1 MGLHASIDG
10 EGVVNEPIIL
20 SHEQHVNEIAREI
33 KPFYDRDTDQIVDR
47 LLREFFAPDSF
58 ERDLDVIRQAMERS

>member
-1 MGLHASIDG
+1 
-10 EGVVNEPIIL
+10 VNEPIIL

-33 KPFYDRDTDQIVDR
+33 KPFYDRETDQIVDR

-58 ERDLDVIRQAMERS
+58 ELDLEILRECMRRV

>member
-1 MGLHASIDG
+1 M
-10 EGVVNEPIIL
+10 NEPIIL

>member
-1 MGLHASIDG
+1 MTD
-10 EGVVNEPIIL
+10 PIIL
-20 SHEQHVNEIAREI
+20 THEQHVNEIAREI

-58 ERDLDVIRQAMERS
+58 EADLDVLRELFSRG

>member
-1 MGLHASIDG
+1 MTD
-10 EGVVNEPIIL
+10 PIIL
-20 SHEQHVNEIAREI
+20 THEQHVNEIAREI
-33 KPFYDRDTDQIVDR
+33 KPFYDRETDQIVDR

>member
-1 MGLHASIDG
+1 MTD
-10 EGVVNEPIIL
+10 PIIL
-20 SHEQHVNEIAREI
+20 THEQHVNEIAREI
-33 KPFYDRDTDQIVDR
+33 KSFYDRETDQIIDK

>member
-1 MGLHASIDG
+1 MTD
-10 EGVVNEPIIL
+10 PIIL
-20 SHEQHVNEIAREI
+20 THEQHVNELAREI

-58 ERDLDVIRQAMERS
+58 ERDLQIIKDCMERV

>member
-1 MGLHASIDG
+1 MTS
-10 EGVVNEPIIL
+10 EPIFL

-33 KPFYDRDTDQIVDR
+33 KPFYDRETDQIVDR